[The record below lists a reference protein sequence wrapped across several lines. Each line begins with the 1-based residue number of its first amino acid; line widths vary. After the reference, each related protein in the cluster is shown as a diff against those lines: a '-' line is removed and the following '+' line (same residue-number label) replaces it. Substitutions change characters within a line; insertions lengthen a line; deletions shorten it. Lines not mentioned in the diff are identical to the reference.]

1 MKSTTKIQPTHPP
14 ILNPTTFYAGVAKYS
29 MLGGGELLELVK
41 KSSQVVHKFLWLLSL
56 DGSHNGE

>member
-1 MKSTTKIQPTHPP
+1 MKSTTKVQPIHPP
-14 ILNPTTFYAGVAKYS
+14 ILNPTTFYAGVAKY

-56 DGSHNGE
+56 DGIHNGE